1 MIDLER
7 MKLNKFQRMGL
18 SIKDFFCNIPQKF
31 KKLFTEKVPALGN
44 KFKKVVSKEATLY
57 KSVVKD
63 GDWKTK
69 LSSLIMG
76 FGQFTRGQVLRGL
89 MYLGFEIVFI
99 LYMVLFG
106 WKYLSL
112 LGSLGVVESYEV
124 WDDATQL
131 FITVYGDN
139 SMLILLYS
147 CLTIFVIASFI
158 LTWRA
163 NLKDNI
169 TSQLMCDIGHKPETN
184 KDDVNK
190 LINKQFHKTLLA
202 VPTLGLFAFTIMP
215 LLFMV
220 LIAFTNYDRLHLPPK
235 DLFDWVGLQNFFT
248 LFGGQSEITS
258 ELFFFTFRQIL
269 LWTFIWAL
277 FATFSNYFLGMLV
290 AIIINKKGIKF
301 KKLWRSILIFTVAVP
316 SFVSLLLM
324 SQVFADEGILNV
336 LLRKFN
342 IISQNIPWL
351 NNTTLARIT
360 IILVN
365 IWIGIPYTMLIC
377 TGILMNIPAD
387 LYESAKIDGA
397 SPVRMYLR
405 ITLPYMLFVTGP
417 YLISAFVG
425 NLNNFNVIFLLSG
438 GAPGNLNYQF
448 AGTTDLLITWL
459 YKLTVNESNFKLA
472 SVIGIVVFAISA
484 IISLIFYS
492 RSSSV
497 KNEGDFQ

>member
-1 MIDLER
+1 MVDLER

-18 SIKDFFCNIPQKF
+18 SIKDFFCNIPDRF
-31 KKLFTEKVPALGN
+31 KSLFCEKVPALGN
-44 KFKKVVSKEATLY
+44 KIKNIASKEASLY
-57 KSVVKD
+57 KSVIKD

-69 LSSLIMG
+69 LSALIMG
-76 FGQFTRGQVLRGL
+76 FGQFTRGQVLRGFL
-89 MYLGFEIVFI
+89 YLGFEVLFI
-99 LYMVLFG
+99 LFIALFG

-112 LGSLGVVESYEV
+112 LGSLGVTESYDV
-124 WDDATQL
+124 WDEATQVY
-131 FITVYGDN
+131 ITVYGDN

-147 CLTIFVIASFI
+147 CLTIFVIGSFVM
-158 LTWRA
+158 TWRA

-169 TSQLMCDIGHKPETN
+169 TAQLMCDIGHKPETN
-184 KDDVNK
+184 KDDVSK
-190 LINKQFHKTLLA
+190 LVNKQFHKTLLA
-202 VPTLGLFAFTIMP
+202 VPTLGLFVFTIMP

-235 DLFDWVGLQNFFT
+235 ELFDWVGLQNFFQ
-248 LFGGQSEITS
+248 LFGGKSEITS
-258 ELFFFTFRQIL
+258 ELFFFTFKQIL
-269 LWTFIWAL
+269 LWTFIWAI

-290 AIIINKKGIKF
+290 AIMINKKGIKF
-301 KKLWRSILIFTVAVP
+301 KKFWRSILIFTVAVP

-324 SQVFADEGILNV
+324 SQVFANEGILNV
-336 LLRKFN
+336 ILRKLN

-351 NNTTLARIT
+351 DNTTLARFT
-360 IILVN
+360 VIIVN

-377 TGILMNIPAD
+377 TGILMNIPTD

-425 NLNNFNVIFLLSG
+425 NLNNFNVIYLLTG
-438 GAPGNLNYQF
+438 GAPGNLDYQF

-459 YKLTVNESNFKLA
+459 YKLTVNESDFKLA